1 MIEKM
6 LTSSRFIEEEVT
18 FLVILSLTTD
28 QD

>member
-28 QD
+28 QN